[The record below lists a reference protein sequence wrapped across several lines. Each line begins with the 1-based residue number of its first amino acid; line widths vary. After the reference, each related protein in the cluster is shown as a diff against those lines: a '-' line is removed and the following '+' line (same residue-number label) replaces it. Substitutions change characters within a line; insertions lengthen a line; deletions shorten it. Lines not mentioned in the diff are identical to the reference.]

1 MHSSKGASNIAADR
15 GTMALGLVAC
25 LVLSAVLRGLPRPA
39 PPPPPSEESEQER
52 EALITL

>member
-1 MHSSKGASNIAADR
+1 
-15 GTMALGLVAC
+15 MALGLVAC

-39 PPPPPSEESEQER
+39 PPPPSDESEQER